1 MIGILRQDKGMAKSR
16 VKVLCTVA
24 AIILAG
30 AFLRARVRGFTAEV
44 ASGARSPGRQVTAD
58 DVRFPS
64 GNLRIAGTLYAPS
77 PLAGSRPAVVMVHG
91 GTRRGRRLAL
101 YTVAARKLAERG
113 YIVLTIDFRGFGD
126 SERPRRFEAAPDL
139 DFVQDVVAAV
149 DYLAAARHVDPA
161 RISAIGHSFGAGVA
175 VAAALRD
182 PRIGRAVS
190 ISPGRNTARRFF
202 GPGAPDPD
210 YPSRRMSRD
219 MGIDPPI
226 PRALFDP
233 HLKAYV
239 AEAILDHPVHPPVL
253 LVDGAQEAADD
264 LEFLRDVAARMTGP
278 KGYATIPGADH
289 YFGTRQ
295 DQDGS
300 APATPH
306 DAPVMD
312 ALVTAI
318 DAWLKKN

>member
-1 MIGILRQDKGMAKSR
+1 MAAGRLKALC
-16 VKVLCTVA
+16 VLA
-24 AIILAG
+24 AVVLAG
-30 AFLRARVRGFTAEV
+30 AFLHHRIRDFITATACGV
-44 ASGARSPGRQVTAD
+44 AASGRRVSTE
-58 DVRFPS
+58 DVHFPS
-64 GNLRIAGTLYAPS
+64 GTLRIAGTLYAPF
-77 PLAGSRPAVVMVHG
+77 PLTGRRPAVVISHG

-113 YIVLTIDFRGFGD
+113 YVVLVIDFRGFGD
-126 SERPRRFEAAPDL
+126 SERPRRFETASDL

-149 DYLAAARHVDPA
+149 DYLASNGNVDPG
-161 RISAIGHSFGAGVA
+161 RISAVGHSFGAGVA

-182 PRIGRAVS
+182 RRIGRAVS
-190 ISPGRNTARRFF
+190 ISPGRNTAKRFF
-202 GPGAPDPD
+202 GPGAPDPA

-219 MGIDPPI
+219 MGVDPPI

-253 LVDGAQEAADD
+253 LVDGANEAPDD
-264 LEFLRDVAARMTGP
+264 LAFLADVAARMTAP
-278 KGYATIPGADH
+278 KGYVTIPGADH

-300 APATPH
+300 APTTPY
-306 DAPVMD
+306 DARVMAALVD
-312 ALVTAI
+312 AL
-318 DAWLKKN
+318 DAWLKKPDARFSPS

>member
-1 MIGILRQDKGMAKSR
+1 MTLFRLKMP
-16 VKVLCTVA
+16 CTVVVA
-24 AIILAG
+24 ILAG
-30 AFLRARVRGFTAEV
+30 FFILGPAPGITSSAATGT
-44 ASGARSPGRQVTAD
+44 SSPGHQVTAE

-64 GNLRIAGTLYAPS
+64 GNLRIAGTLYTLS
-77 PLAGSRPAVVMVHG
+77 PLTGSHPAVVISHG

-113 YIVLTIDFRGFGD
+113 YIVLTFDFRGFGD
-126 SERPRRFEAAPDL
+126 SERPRRFETASDL

-149 DYLAAARHVDPA
+149 DYLAANRHVDPA
-161 RISAIGHSFGAGVA
+161 RISAVGHSFGAGVA
-175 VAAALRD
+175 VAASLRD
-182 PRIGRAVS
+182 RRIGRAVS

-202 GPGAPDPD
+202 GPGAPDPG

-219 MGIDPPI
+219 MGVDPPI
-226 PRALFDP
+226 PRELFDP

-239 AEAILDHPVHPPVL
+239 AEAILDQPIHPPIL
-253 LVDGAQEAADD
+253 LVDGAKESPDD
-264 LEFLRDVAARMTGP
+264 LAFLADVAARMTGP
-278 KGYATIPGADH
+278 KGYVTIPGADH

-300 APATPH
+300 EATAPY

-312 ALVTAI
+312 ALVDSL
-318 DAWLKKN
+318 DAWLRKDSF